1 MERHEA
7 LRGPRHGGVGA
18 GQPWASAGEH
28 GHGHHGGRGGRG
40 EGRRPG
46 PGGGGHHDGRGGR
59 GGRGGAR
66 VGRGDVR
73 AATLLLLTEQPL
85 HGYQVIQLINER
97 SGGVWRPSPGS
108 VYPALQLLEDE
119 GLVRAEQDEG
129 RRVFHLTEAGQA
141 YVEQRRGDLTA
152 ARDAVTEAVDAGA
165 VELRDL
171 AGQVGLATEGVL
183 RAGAAAQVAAARAV
197 LVGARRQLYLI
208 LADDGLAAGP
218 PVDQPTVP
226 NQGGGLA

>member
-7 LRGPRHGGVGA
+7 PRGPRHGGVGA

-59 GGRGGAR
+59 GGRGGPR

-85 HGYQVIQLINER
+85 HGYQVIQLISER

-183 RAGAAAQVAAARAV
+183 RAGASAQITAARAV

-208 LADDGLAAGP
+208 LADDELAAGP
-218 PVDQPTVP
+218 PAAGP
-226 NQGGGLA
+226 NQGDGLA